1 MKKILWEGREKVL
14 RCWLSQFSKIERRQ
28 STGQLFSLPFQRNF
42 PISFKP
48 KVANDCKD
56 HWENAK
62 KVSYYEKCVRRHA
75 SFPPRRSVNK
85 IIKIFYKSLLL
96 LKYFVRHEVV
106 IVQWCSVTSLECFL
120 WLLRIH
126 FTRKSGKVLLCL
138 QYWLGAQVSQW
149 GQRHGNFYYYNAMYG
164 LCNFTTLNYEDI
176 A

>member
-1 MKKILWEGREKVL
+1 MY
-14 RCWLSQFSKIERRQ
+14 SFN
-28 STGQLFSLPFQRNF
+28 NF
-42 PISFKP
+42 PYIRNTAFFKISCF
-48 KVANDCKD
+48 
-56 HWENAK
+56 
-62 KVSYYEKCVRRHA
+62 
-75 SFPPRRSVNK
+75 NK

-149 GQRHGNFYYYNAMYG
+149 GQRHMNFNFKYG
-164 LCNFTTLNYEDI
+164 LCNFMQNFLQHWIMYILHCKPIPGSLKNL
-176 A
+176 